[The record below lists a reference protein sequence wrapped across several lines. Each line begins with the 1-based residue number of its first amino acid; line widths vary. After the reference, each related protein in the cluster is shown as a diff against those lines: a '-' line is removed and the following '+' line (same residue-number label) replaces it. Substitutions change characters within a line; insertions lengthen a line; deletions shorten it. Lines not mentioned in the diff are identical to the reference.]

1 MCLFIYQLDI
11 FGIIKPATSGFC
23 RFANHQRCDLLLGI
37 PMYTPT
43 WDYCNVGPKSY
54 KLVFKT
60 PLTIVISIIKHSYW
74 SYVHQ
79 LRYLGGHILF
89 RLFTIYKQSRNGGP
103 RTRQIRTEIGSEN
116 ELKCP
121 KSTNHIPQDPC
132 TVCYIC

>member
-54 KLVFKT
+54 KLVFGFLNPINYSYKYHKT
-60 PLTIVISIIKHSYW
+60 
-74 SYVHQ
+74 
-79 LRYLGGHILF
+79 
-89 RLFTIYKQSRNGGP
+89 
-103 RTRQIRTEIGSEN
+103 
-116 ELKCP
+116 
-121 KSTNHIPQDPC
+121 
-132 TVCYIC
+132 